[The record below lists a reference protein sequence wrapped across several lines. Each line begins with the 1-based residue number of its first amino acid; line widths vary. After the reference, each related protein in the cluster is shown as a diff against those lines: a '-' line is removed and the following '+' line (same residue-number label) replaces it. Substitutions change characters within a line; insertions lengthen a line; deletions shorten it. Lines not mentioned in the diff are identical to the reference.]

1 MRIILNAK
9 ISTSFK
15 DVSDKIKFLAW
26 ESNQSVSSYVKNL
39 IKDYISLS
47 ENERG
52 VYDLHAVCTRQAKG
66 YPVNFTLSE
75 SEEKLV
81 YDFSLSHQAE
91 LSSLMGEYNKN
102 YPQGIPQR
110 SLDRFFLTLVLS
122 TILEDKIK
130 DINETSFQKF
140 LINLEAEKK
149 LKSIEE
155 DNLKQTMFDLENEEE
170 ELDEDPEEDIPEM
183 RENKIISSHQQVYN
197 PSQQQ
202 VTDPSILLDVIKEL
216 RLQNTELLQTISK
229 LTQTIC
235 ELSNIRKGNSDEN
248 RKY

>member
-1 MRIILNAK
+1 MKIILNAK
-9 ISTSFK
+9 ISKSFK
-15 DVSDKIKFLAW
+15 DVSNKIKFLAW

-39 IKDYISLS
+39 IKDYISLP

-81 YDFSLSHQAE
+81 YDFSLSHQE
-91 LSSLMGEYNKN
+91 DLNSLMIEYNKN

-122 TILEDKIK
+122 TIIEDKIK
-130 DINETSFQKF
+130 DIDETSFQKF

-155 DNLKQTMFDLENEEE
+155 SKLNQTTFDLEDEEEE
-170 ELDEDPEEDIPEM
+170 ELNEYNEEDVPEM
-183 RENKIISSHQQVYN
+183 RENNIISSHQQVYT

-202 VTDPSILLDVIKEL
+202 VTDPNILLDVIKEL

-235 ELSNIRKGNSDEN
+235 ELSINNNIRKGS
-248 RKY
+248 